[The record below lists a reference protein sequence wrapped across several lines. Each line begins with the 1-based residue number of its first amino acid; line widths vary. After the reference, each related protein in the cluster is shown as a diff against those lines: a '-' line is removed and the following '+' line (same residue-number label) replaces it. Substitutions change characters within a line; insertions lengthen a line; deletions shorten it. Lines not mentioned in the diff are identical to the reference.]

1 MGDGSLGIRPGQ
13 TVENDRS
20 GRGLCPGN
28 QTRGRAQG
36 GQVKLVYRP
45 LFLADV
51 EQCADYLATEAGEA
65 VAAAW
70 YQALKQALQHIQKV
84 PEIGRVRQDL
94 PVPEIR
100 TLNLRKYPNYLV
112 FYR

>member
-1 MGDGSLGIRPGQ
+1 M
-13 TVENDRS
+13 
-20 GRGLCPGN
+20 
-28 QTRGRAQG
+28 
-36 GQVKLVYRP
+36 KLIYRP

-51 EQCADYLATEAGEA
+51 EQCADYLAMEANET

-70 YQALKQALQHIQKV
+70 YQALKKSLQHIQDA

-100 TLNLRKYPNYLV
+100 TLNLRKYPNYLI
-112 FYR
+112 FYRLENDAIELLRVRHGMMNLPELFAE

>member
-1 MGDGSLGIRPGQ
+1 
-13 TVENDRS
+13 
-20 GRGLCPGN
+20 
-28 QTRGRAQG
+28 
-36 GQVKLVYRP
+36 VKLVYRP

-65 VAAAW
+65 VANAW
-70 YQALKQALQHIQKV
+70 HKALKQALQHIQDV

-100 TLNLRKYPNYLV
+100 TLNLRKYANHLV
-112 FYR
+112 FYRLQKGAIELLRVRHGMLNLPELFSE